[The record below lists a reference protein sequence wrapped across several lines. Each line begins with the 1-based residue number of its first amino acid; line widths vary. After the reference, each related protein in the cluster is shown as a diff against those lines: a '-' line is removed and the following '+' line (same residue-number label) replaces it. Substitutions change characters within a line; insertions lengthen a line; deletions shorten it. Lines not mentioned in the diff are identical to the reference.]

1 MLRIR
6 GVSTSFTSMNESYP
20 YYFFLK
26 TENYEPLVQLLDK
39 LVYQINENQRIIKR
53 LTTQIDY
60 KFTFPQQCTSD
71 EKPTATEPHKT
82 LVDKLLIDKYHFD
95 EITKFDDMFKDI
107 ENETIRQL
115 KVDNEKLKYLK
126 KVKIFKNNE
135 LLKIYEDYE
144 VFLVDRVLPPLRDDI
159 NNYNKEQST
168 RIKTEE
174 LTDKTNQQEDL
185 WKSYNDYVEFLHK
198 LLQLSNKIVGLLEH
212 QLKDAQY
219 VQISQN
225 IAVLNNL
232 IQYLSE

>member
-1 MLRIR
+1 
-6 GVSTSFTSMNESYP
+6 MNESYP

-39 LVYQINENQRIIKR
+39 LVYKINENQKIIKR

-60 KFTFPQQCTSD
+60 KFAFPQTYTD
-71 EKPTATEPHKT
+71 EKPTTVEAHTK
-82 LVDKLLIDKYHFD
+82 LVDKLLNDKYHFD

-115 KVDNEKLKYLK
+115 KIDNEKLKYLK

-135 LLKIYEDYE
+135 LLKIYEDYD

-159 NNYNKEQST
+159 NNYNKQQST
-168 RIKTEE
+168 KIKTVE

-185 WKSYNDYVEFLHK
+185 WRSYNTYVEFLHK
-198 LLQLSNKIVGLLEH
+198 LLVLSNKIVGLLEH
-212 QLKDAQY
+212 QLKDEQY
-219 VQISQN
+219 IQTSQN